1 LGGLALPERVS
12 AAAALCYRWDGKR
25 SRLYLQTQVGAYNDQ
40 SLIAF
45 LKDLRRHFRGQRVT
59 LLWDGLTSHRSHAM
73 LEYLDT
79 QKHCLQVERLPGYAP
94 ELNPVEGLWSS
105 LKGRELANRCE
116 STIGAVVDA
125 ANVGVLRIR
134 TEQLAFSFLDHTPL
148 SF

>member
-1 LGGLALPERVS
+1 
-12 AAAALCYRWDGKR
+12 
-25 SRLYLQTQVGAYNDQ
+25 
-40 SLIAF
+40 
-45 LKDLRRHFRGQRVT
+45 
-59 LLWDGLTSHRSHAM
+59 M

-148 SF
+148 SLFEFYSSYYANLFRLAGHCMAGPGKLVVGTELLARAANQDAPAAGRPDQDIFRWLVPWPDLVAD